1 MQKNCISLCLTQ
13 LLLLV
18 VPLVVQA
25 QNAPKGVTTL
35 AVTPQPR
42 QLAYQQLETIAFIH
56 YTVNAFTDKEWG
68 DGTESP
74 KIFNPDELDVKQW
87 VKACKDG
94 GLKQIILTAKHHD
107 GFCLWPSKY
116 TEHSIKNS
124 PYKGGKGDI
133 VKELSE
139 ACRESGIKFGI
150 YLSPWDRHEPAYGTS
165 TYNEYYKNQLR
176 ELLTNYGEISE
187 VWMDGA
193 KGENAKNMEYDF
205 EGYRAIIRE
214 LQPKAVIFSDAGPD
228 VRWIGNEKGFAGETN
243 WSLLDK
249 SSIGIGQANSPGYKF
264 LNTGQA
270 DGKDWL
276 VGECDV
282 SIRPGWFYHA
292 AEDSKVKSLEHLL
305 DIYYK
310 SVGRN
315 AVLLL
320 NLPPDRRGLIHENDV
335 ERLKEF
341 RTVVNETFRTNLA
354 LNKSAKADHFR
365 SKEYLAQNTTD
376 GSTKTFWATEDG
388 VNQAMITIPFGR
400 ATTFDRISLAEP
412 IEFGQRVNT
421 FTVEAFVDG
430 KWEFVAKGTTIGY
443 KRLLRIKP
451 VTATQVRMT
460 IGTAGTPLLISEIG
474 IYKASAKDTGV
485 DEFK

>member
-1 MQKNCISLCLTQ
+1 MQKSPVFIFFAILFSFPCLAQ
-13 LLLLV
+13 
-18 VPLVVQA
+18 QA
-25 QNAPKGVTTL
+25 TVEPL
-35 AVTPQPR
+35 AVVPQPR

-74 KIFNPDELDVKQW
+74 QIFNPSQLDVNQW
-87 VKACKDG
+87 VKACKEG

-116 TEHSIKNS
+116 TDHSIKSS

-139 ACRESGIKFGI
+139 ACQKAGLKFGI
-150 YLSPWDRHEPAYGTS
+150 YLSPWDRHEPSYGTS
-165 TYNEYYKNQLR
+165 TYNDYYKNQLR

-205 EGYRAIIRE
+205 EGYRAIIRQ

-228 VRWIGNEKGFAGETN
+228 VRWMGNENGFAGETN

-249 SSIGIGQANSPGYKF
+249 SSIGIGQADSPGYKF

-282 SIRPGWFYHA
+282 SIRPGWFYHP
-292 AEDSKVKSLEHLL
+292 AEDGKVKSLEQLL

-320 NLPPDRRGLIHENDV
+320 NLPPDRRGLIHENDMQ
-335 ERLKEF
+335 RLKEF
-341 RTVVNETFRTNLA
+341 KATLDETFKTNLA
-354 LNKSAKADHFR
+354 LPQICQSN
-365 SKEYLAQNTTD
+365 
-376 GSTKTFWATEDG
+376 
-388 VNQAMITIPFGR
+388 P
-400 ATTFDRISLAEP
+400 
-412 IEFGQRVNT
+412 
-421 FTVEAFVDG
+421 
-430 KWEFVAKGTTIGY
+430 
-443 KRLLRIKP
+443 
-451 VTATQVRMT
+451 
-460 IGTAGTPLLISEIG
+460 
-474 IYKASAKDTGV
+474 
-485 DEFK
+485 